1 MNGLNR
7 IIAYWYDCI
16 KNEDILEKDIS
27 IHVRKKAILYPF
39 ENDPFIFNR
48 ASNSIDV
55 SENVRLTALS
65 EYINIKG
72 QEAYY
77 GYPVLFY
84 FNEEQGRHCVAPLL
98 IIRVLFY
105 KENNQ
110 TLLRRDE
117 QYPSCGIQAFNRL
130 GFRDEEIADINQY
143 FETIFRDEQIN
154 QKELAEKCIQAIQEE
169 VGIQINEVIDPSS
182 LSNLEKLSK
191 TTSPGLYNKS
201 LIFVGE
207 NTVYN
212 VSLLQDLLELIKR
225 RDLENTS
232 LSYLLRNPAISRKT
246 DNIPLLPFQANE
258 YQIEAIKSI
267 FQNDLTVITGPPGT
281 GKSQFISNLLIN
293 MFLQGRTVLF
303 VSHTNEA
310 VDVVQKKI
318 DEQFRNLLLRTG
330 RKEFRQELVGKFNEL
345 IVDSNKQMA
354 GNIEKTDIEA
364 IWRKIIKYREM
375 LGEKDALEYKFENL
389 HHSFH
394 SNVAPLKGGIFT
406 KLTLSFKRF
415 ILSIKLHNLSSKL
428 QRYPNKANLEKEI
441 RKLEE
446 EYCDKS
452 VKYIRS
458 IYVKEMLGQGKG
470 IGYVKSYLD
479 NVNSA
484 RFDQDIDRH
493 LFINAINVLKVW
505 SSTLKSLRRTFP
517 LEAEIFDYV
526 VFDEASQVDLP
537 SAAPALYRAKRAVI
551 VGDPMQLTHVAGLT
565 KDMDRQIA
573 KSHGL
578 DEATDVYPQIIRYCD
593 VPLYKSSERCLDH
606 KPIML
611 INHYRSVDQIISL
624 CNQAF
629 YKGSLR
635 IATNLDFSTYPP
647 SLPIGVHWI
656 DCKGE
661 VLKHPSGSRVNN
673 EEAET
678 INNIFQE
685 VLQKISDTNLSI
697 GIVTPYSRQQDRIYE
712 FISKSS
718 SEKSLEKHNVK
729 VLTAHKF
736 QGSEK
741 DIMIFSLVLAS
752 RGNGNSDRW
761 YNIYPQILN
770 VALSRAKYLLYIVG
784 DKDFCYERSGVL
796 KRLVETYDDIKKQ
809 EEMEEYSIFE
819 KFDTTTER
827 LLFERLQEMG
837 FERYGYKLIPKLVHK
852 RYTLDFALIG
862 NKRIDV
868 ECDGYQHELIEG
880 LPVIE
885 DVERDEYLEKEGWLV
900 LRFPNHEILS
910 QTDGVIERILKSL

>member
-27 IHVRKKAILYPF
+27 IHVRKKATLYPF
-39 ENDPFIFNR
+39 EDDPFIFDR
-48 ASNSIDV
+48 ASIPIDV
-55 SENVRLTALS
+55 TENERLTAFS
-65 EYINIKG
+65 EYIGAKG

-77 GYPVLFY
+77 GYPILFY
-84 FNEEQGRHCVAPLL
+84 FNEEQGRHYIAPLL
-98 IIRVLFY
+98 IIKVTFY
-105 KENNQ
+105 RENNR
-110 TLLRRDE
+110 TLLQRDE

-143 FETIFRDEQIN
+143 FETLFRDEQIN
-154 QKELAEKCIQAIQEE
+154 KNELADKCIQAIQEE
-169 VGIQINEVIDPSS
+169 VGIQINEVINPSS
-182 LSNLEKLSK
+182 LSNLEKLSR

-212 VSLLQDLLELIKR
+212 VSLLQDLLELIKKE
-225 RDLENTS
+225 DLERTS
-232 LSYLLRNPAISRKT
+232 LAYLLRSPTINRKAV
-246 DNIPLLPFQANE
+246 DAPLLPFQANE

-281 GKSQFISNLLIN
+281 GKSQFISNLLVN

-310 VDVVQKKI
+310 VDVVQKKV
-318 DEQFRNLLLRTG
+318 DEQFHNLLLRTG

-345 IVDSNKQMA
+345 IADSNKQMA
-354 GNIEKTDIEA
+354 SNIERKDIEA
-364 IWRKIIKYREM
+364 IWKRIIRCREI
-375 LGEKDALEYKFENL
+375 LKEIDVLEYKFEKL
-389 HHSFH
+389 YCD
-394 SNVAPLKGGIFT
+394 SNMLPIEGSILK
-406 KLTLSFKRF
+406 KLTLPLKRL
-415 ILSIKLHNLSSKL
+415 ILSMKLRNQERKL
-428 QRYPNKANLEKEI
+428 KRYPNKRDLENEI
-441 RKLEE
+441 RRQEG
-446 EYCDKS
+446 EYYDKS

-458 IYVKEMLGQGKG
+458 IYIKEMLGQGKS

-479 NVNSA
+479 NVDSA

-493 LFINAINVLKVW
+493 LFLNAINVLKVW
-505 SSTLKSLRRTFP
+505 SSTLKSIRRTFP
-517 LEAEIFDYV
+517 LEAGIFDYV

-573 KSHGL
+573 KIHGL
-578 DEATDVYPQIIRYCD
+578 VAVKDVYPQIIRYCD

-629 YKGSLR
+629 YKGNLR
-635 IATNLDFSTYPP
+635 ITSNLDFSSYPS
-647 SLPIGVHWI
+647 SLPTGVNWI

-661 VLKHPSGSRVNN
+661 VYKHPSGSRVNN
-673 EEAET
+673 EEAEVV
-678 INNIFQE
+678 NRSFQE

-697 GIVTPYSRQQDRIYE
+697 GIVTPYSRQQDKIYE
-712 FISKSS
+712 LISKSS
-718 SEKSLEKHNVK
+718 SDEMLDKHNVK

-784 DKDFCYERSGVL
+784 DKEFCRERSGVL
-796 KRLVETYDDIKKQ
+796 RRLIETYNEIKKQ
-809 EEMEEYSIFE
+809 EEKEEYSIFE
-819 KFDTTTER
+819 KFDTPTER
-827 LLFERLQEMG
+827 LLYERLHEVG
-837 FERYGYKLIPKLVHK
+837 FEHYGYKLIPKLVHK
-852 RYTLDFALIG
+852 RYTLDFALVG
-862 NKRIDV
+862 KKKIDI

-885 DVERDEYLEKEGWLV
+885 DVERDEYLKNEGWII

-910 QTDGVIERILKSL
+910 QTDEVIERILRSL